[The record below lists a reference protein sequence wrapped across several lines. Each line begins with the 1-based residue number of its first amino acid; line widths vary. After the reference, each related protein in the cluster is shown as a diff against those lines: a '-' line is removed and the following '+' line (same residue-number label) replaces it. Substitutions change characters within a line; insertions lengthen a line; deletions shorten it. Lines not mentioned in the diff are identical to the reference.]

1 MMTLFDAPDR
11 ESSCVR
17 RSRTNTPLQ
26 SLGMLNE
33 TQRVEIGEAFAKHL
47 IQQSSSDRER
57 IHQMFLGIACRSPNA
72 TEEKTCLTL
81 LEEMRVRYQ
90 DSKQDADKLLAIGG
104 VTATDQTPA
113 EEIAAWSVLT
123 TTFLATDIAIMLY

>member
-33 TQRVEIGEAFAKHL
+33 TQRIEMARELAARLIDAHAEDDARFDHLFRLLACRDATEAE
-47 IQQSSSDRER
+47 QQACRELLSSMRER
-57 IHQMFLGIACRSPNA
+57 YAASPA
-72 TEEKTCLTL
+72 
-81 LEEMRVRYQ
+81 
-90 DSKQDADKLLAIGG
+90 DAKQLVTIGDAPQEDTIDVVEL
-104 VTATDQTPA
+104 
-113 EEIAAWSVLT
+113 AAWTQVT
-123 TTFLATDIAIMLY
+123 TTALASDVAILMY